1 MLNSN
6 DLLSELV
13 FTTARSSGPG
23 GQNVNKVESKVFL
36 RFDIRNSKVLS
47 EEQKSL
53 LLEKMTAR
61 LNKTGELILYSQAG
75 RNQLEN
81 RNRVIDRLNQLLKK
95 AFEVKK
101 KRLKSK
107 PSKSAVERRLKEKKT
122 IKEKKERRQKL

>member
-1 MLNSN
+1 MLNAN
-6 DLLSELV
+6 DLLPELV

-36 RFDIRNSKVLS
+36 RFDIRNSKILS

-53 LLEKMTAR
+53 LLEKMSAR